1 MAMSLRSKKEQ
12 AAESNAHEAG
22 AEIREFLERNLP
34 PEMTSQ
40 APDLT
45 NALLDAGTRY
55 DRYTA
60 RKDEWWDYVARRK
73 RLEALTNHVEWLASS
88 LNEIDILSRDDFAR
102 RVDPRQIDA
111 LVGSL
116 RALGKETT
124 LLAGGVQLI
133 GRPRDLAEERWIL
146 ELADIYENGFSRPA
160 RVWGAGKG
168 PARRRDNFYRLL
180 ELCRPQSFFLHG
192 KLSPKQIERTL
203 KRRGKPHSAG
213 PIYARGSGR

>member
-1 MAMSLRSKKEQ
+1 MSLRSKQ
-12 AAESNAHEAG
+12 QRTAETTAREVG
-22 AEIREFLERNLP
+22 ADIREFLERNLP
-34 PEMTSQ
+34 PEMRRQ

-45 NALLDAGTRY
+45 NALLEAGARY

-60 RKDEWWDYVARRK
+60 RKHKWWDYVARRK
-73 RLEALTNHVEWLASS
+73 RLEMVTTHVERLVTS
-88 LNEIDILSRDDFAR
+88 LSEIDILSRDDFAR

-116 RALGKETT
+116 CALSKETT
-124 LLAGGVQLI
+124 LLAGGVQTF

-146 ELADIYENGFSRPA
+146 HLADIYENVFSRPA

-168 PARRRDNFYRLL
+168 PARGRDNFFRLL
-180 ELCRPQSFFLHG
+180 ELCRPKSFFPHG

-213 PIYARGSGR
+213 PIYARSSGC